1 MEVMEAPTPNYQ
13 EYEKDTK
20 LIKFI
25 KEDFYGKINNE
36 SYIIKIG
43 TLKEFLVLKITEKK
57 SIKNNY
63 ISYFTF
69 EQLKNISKSMRY
81 FDNINDIVSFLEEKG
96 KKNEIYLK
104 KLNNSIYIELKILSP
119 NGKQDN
125 MLLEIKAQEISDK

>member
-43 TLKEFLVLKITEKK
+43 TLKEFLVVKITEQK

-69 EQLKNISKSMRY
+69 EQLQNISKSMRY
-81 FDNINDIVSFLEEKG
+81 FDNNK
-96 KKNEIYLK
+96 
-104 KLNNSIYIELKILSP
+104 
-119 NGKQDN
+119 
-125 MLLEIKAQEISDK
+125 